1 MVILGPKFWSS
12 GFTSNN
18 ADINDCRIVSDL
30 AFSDL
35 EVASL
40 GILDG
45 LDGRLDHLDVDVV
58 AVLAGFHIGQLYD
71 CGTLDEEKSQNVH
84 FGTVFLMGAV
94 SFSIF
99 GIFIKSLDFSAL
111 DRI

>member
-1 MVILGPKFWSS
+1 MEIFVAQNWGMW
-12 GFTSNN
+12 FTSNN

-45 LDGRLDHLDVDVV
+45 LDG
-58 AVLAGFHIGQLYD
+58 
-71 CGTLDEEKSQNVH
+71 
-84 FGTVFLMGAV
+84 
-94 SFSIF
+94 
-99 GIFIKSLDFSAL
+99 
-111 DRI
+111 